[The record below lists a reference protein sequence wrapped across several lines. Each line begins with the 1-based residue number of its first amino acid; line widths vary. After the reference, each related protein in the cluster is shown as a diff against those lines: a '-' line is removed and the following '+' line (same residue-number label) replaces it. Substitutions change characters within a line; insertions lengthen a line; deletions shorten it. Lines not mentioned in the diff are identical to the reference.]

1 MPLTGP
7 FIEGEIA
14 AGRIGITPFDP
25 HLVGPDSVDLHLH
38 SEIRYY
44 DTGGPLDMRRENRTV
59 GATIGPDGYTMQPG
73 RLYLGRTVEF
83 LETDHYMP
91 VVEGRSSVAR
101 LGICVHQTAGFTH
114 VGFRGTLT
122 LEIVVVQPV
131 TVYVDEPFCQVY
143 FLRPEGEI
151 RLYSGRYQGQVD
163 ATPSRLHLAASA
175 RAS

>member
-7 FIEGEIA
+7 FIESEIA
-14 AGRIGITPFDP
+14 TGRIGITPFDP
-25 HLVGPDSVDLHLH
+25 RRVGPDSVDLHLH
-38 SEIRYY
+38 HELRYY
-44 DTGGPLDMRRENRTV
+44 DTTDGPLDMRRENRTV
-59 GATIGPDGYTMQPG
+59 TATIGSHGYLMQPG

-122 LEIVVVQPV
+122 LEIVAVEPVVIY
-131 TVYVDEPFCQVY
+131 TDEPFCQVY

-163 ATPSRLHLAASA
+163 ATPSRLHL
-175 RAS
+175 REVG